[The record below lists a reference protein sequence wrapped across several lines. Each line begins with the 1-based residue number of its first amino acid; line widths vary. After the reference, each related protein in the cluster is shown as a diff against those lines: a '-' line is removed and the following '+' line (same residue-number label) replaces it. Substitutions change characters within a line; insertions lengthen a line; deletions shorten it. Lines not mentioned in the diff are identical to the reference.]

1 MVRLGKTIFN
11 VVSFSGGKDSTAML
25 LRMIEEKMPIDCIMF
40 CDTGLEF
47 PQMYE
52 HLDKVEEQTGL
63 SITRVR
69 ADKTFG
75 YMMFDLPVGRKADS
89 PIAIRY
95 GAGRTGRGWPGPR
108 LRWCTKELKDSPR
121 ERFLKAFKPYYEI
134 RHYVGIAADE
144 VKRLERKNN
153 CNPSHVHPLV
163 DWGMTEADCL
173 AYCYSKGYDWG
184 GLYEIFD
191 RVSCWCCPL
200 QSLEELRK
208 LRTHFPELWEQLKE
222 WDERNFRSFRAD
234 YTVAQLEIR
243 FQFEEE
249 CIRMGRPIRGKEFMA
264 ALRERFGESNVGK

>member
-1 MVRLGKTIFN
+1 
-11 VVSFSGGKDSTAML
+11 ML

-52 HLDKVEEQTGL
+52 HLEKVERQTGL
-63 SITRVR
+63 SITRVK
-69 ADKTFG
+69 AEKTFG
-75 YMMFDLPVGRKADS
+75 YMMFDQPVKRKADS
-89 PIAIRY
+89 PIAIKY
-95 GAGRTGRGWPGPR
+95 GSDKAGRGWPGPKM
-108 LRWCTKELKDSPR
+108 RWCTKELKDSPR

-153 CNPSHVHPLV
+153 RNPSHVHPLV

-173 AYCYSKGYDWG
+173 EYCYSKGYDWG

-208 LRTHFPELWEQLKE
+208 LRAHFPELWEQLKE
-222 WDERNFRSFRAD
+222 WDRRNFRSFRAD
-234 YTVAQLEIR
+234 YSIAQLEIR
-243 FQFEEE
+243 FRFEEE
-249 CIRMGRPIRGKEFMA
+249 CIRMGRPIRGKEFMD
-264 ALRERFGESNVGK
+264 ALRDSFEESNVGK